1 MCRLYCLMCMSHY
14 KNDAKLGWVIRFVK
28 LTVSC
33 MVVIVVDIVVRC
45 DGWSSKWTL
54 EKSLILFLMVFFFFM
69 QHPEFIADPNGY
81 PFDLALIKLSESA
94 VNTSAVEPIDLAGDL
109 NETFVGKECW
119 IIGWGKTIS
128 K

>member
-1 MCRLYCLMCMSHY
+1 
-14 KNDAKLGWVIRFVK
+14 
-28 LTVSC
+28 
-33 MVVIVVDIVVRC
+33 
-45 DGWSSKWTL
+45 
-54 EKSLILFLMVFFFFM
+54 M

-94 VNTSAVEPIDLAGDL
+94 VNTSAVEPIDLPGDL